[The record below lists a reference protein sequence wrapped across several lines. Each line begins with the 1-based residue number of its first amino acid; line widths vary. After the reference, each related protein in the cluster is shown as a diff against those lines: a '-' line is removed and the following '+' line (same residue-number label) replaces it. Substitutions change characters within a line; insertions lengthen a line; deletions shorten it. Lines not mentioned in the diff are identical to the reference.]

1 MKLVALYTPS
11 GSSRLTR
18 VGFNSIRL
26 LIITDTPPATFSA
39 DIDYLLVIAG
49 SEKVD
54 IIGIGYNPSTSGID
68 VVYTGISVATP
79 SKTTF
84 SQIVGTPVRS
94 RIFLL
99 GNGCIHELMYKS
111 KGTLVSRLKMEGRH
125 VKNWTAALEYWRH
138 LVPVYS
144 FKYEST

>member
-1 MKLVALYTPS
+1 
-11 GSSRLTR
+11 
-18 VGFNSIRL
+18 
-26 LIITDTPPATFSA
+26 
-39 DIDYLLVIAG
+39 LLVIAG
-49 SEKVD
+49 NEKVD

-68 VVYTGISVATP
+68 VVYTGISVPTP
-79 SKTTF
+79 SRTTF
-84 SQIVGTPVRS
+84 NQIVGTPVRS

-138 LVPVYS
+138 LVPVYH
-144 FKYEST
+144 FKYESTCSKCTYLSVADVFQ

>member
-1 MKLVALYTPS
+1 
-11 GSSRLTR
+11 LT
-18 VGFNSIRL
+18 SL
-26 LIITDTPPATFSA
+26 LATFSA

-49 SEKVD
+49 SVKID
-54 IIGIGYNPSTSGID
+54 IIGIGYNPSSGSID
-68 VVYTGISVATP
+68 VVYTGISVPVP
-79 SKTTF
+79 SNTTF
-84 SQIVGTPVRS
+84 SQVVGTPVKS
-94 RIFLL
+94 RILLL

-138 LVPVYS
+138 LVPVFS